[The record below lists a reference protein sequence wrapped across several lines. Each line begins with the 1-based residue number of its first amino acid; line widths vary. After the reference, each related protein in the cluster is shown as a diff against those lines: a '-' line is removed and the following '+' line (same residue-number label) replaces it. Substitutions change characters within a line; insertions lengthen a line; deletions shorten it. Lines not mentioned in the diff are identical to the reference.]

1 MSTQQ
6 KPTNQNAQV
15 DKKQKTLTIIGIV
28 LCVLL
33 VPILIVN
40 CTLIIKSFV
49 NKDEVPDFAGIV
61 PLIVLSDSM
70 YPDIEKGDL
79 IITQA
84 VDPSTLGVGDVISFY
99 AAEDDYTTIWTHK
112 IIEVVE
118 QDGKVM
124 FRTQGIN
131 NPTPDGKLRET
142 DKIVGKWSEVRF
154 AGVGNIAMAMQRPGG
169 LIACVVVPILL
180 FVGYDVIRRKMYE
193 KGKSSDVD
201 ALRAEL
207 EALKAEK
214 AKATAEAQAAA
225 SVEESVKAT
234 EQVATDA
241 KAEAEAKAKAEA
253 EAKAKAEAEAKAK
266 AEAEAKAKAEAEAKA
281 KAEAEAKAKAEA
293 EAKTEEKKG
302 E

>member
-1 MSTQQ
+1 MSIQE
-6 KPTNQNAQV
+6 KPTNQNKQV
-15 DKKQKTLTIIGIV
+15 DKKQRTLTIIGIV
-28 LCVLL
+28 LCVIL

-40 CTLIIKSFV
+40 CTLIIKSFI
-49 NKDEVPDFAGIV
+49 NKDEVPDFAGVV

-70 YPDIEKGDL
+70 YPDIKKGDL
-79 IITQA
+79 IIVNATDINDIA
-84 VDPSTLGVGDVISFY
+84 VDDVISFY

-112 IIEVVE
+112 VIEVIEENGEV
-118 QDGKVM
+118 K

-131 NPTPDGKLRET
+131 NPTPDGKLREA
-142 DKIVGKWSEVRF
+142 DKIVGKWNNFRIGG
-154 AGVGNIAMAMQRPGG
+154 AGDLAMAMQKPGG
-169 LIACVVVPILL
+169 LIVCVVVPILL

-193 KGKSSDVD
+193 KGKASDVD

-214 AKATAEAQAAA
+214 AKATAEAQEAA
-225 SVEESVKAT
+225 SVEESVKANA
-234 EQVATDA
+234 QAA
-241 KAEAEAKAKAEA
+241 LEAEAKAKAEA

-281 KAEAEAKAKAEA
+281 KAEANP
-293 EAKTEEKKG
+293 EENKG

>member
-1 MSTQQ
+1 MPIQE
-6 KPTNQNAQV
+6 KPTNQTKQV

-28 LCVLL
+28 LCVIL

-40 CTLIIKSFV
+40 CTLIIKSFI
-49 NKDEVPDFAGIV
+49 NKDEVPDFAGVV

-70 YPDIEKGDL
+70 YPEIKKGDL
-79 IITQA
+79 IIAKATDINDIA
-84 VDPSTLGVGDVISFY
+84 VGDVISFY

-112 IIEVVE
+112 VIEVIEENGEV
-118 QDGKVM
+118 K

-131 NPTPDGKLRET
+131 NPTPDGKLREA
-142 DKIVGKWSEVRF
+142 DRIVGKWNNFRI
-154 AGVGNIAMAMQRPGG
+154 AGAGNLAMAMQRPGG
-169 LIACVVVPILL
+169 LIVCVVVPILL
-180 FVGYDVIRRKMYE
+180 FVGYDIIRRKMYE
-193 KGKSSDVD
+193 KGKASDVD

-225 SVEESVKAT
+225 SVEESVKANA
-234 EQVATDA
+234 QAA
-241 KAEAEAKAKAEA
+241 IEAEAKAKAEA

-281 KAEAEAKAKAEA
+281 EVEEKP
-293 EAKTEEKKG
+293 EEKKG